1 MPIIDIAAAQTQL
14 AGLLDAADRGEE
26 VIISRDGK
34 PVAKLLAVRPPRKLR
49 EPGSMAGKIWIAD
62 DFDAPLPEDIQAAFE
77 GR

>member
-14 AGLLDAADRGEE
+14 PDLLAAVSRGEN
-26 VIISRDGK
+26 VIISQGGK
-34 PVAKLLAVRPPRKLR
+34 PVAQLIAVRPPRKLR

-77 GR
+77 GK

>member
-14 AGLLDAADRGEE
+14 HDLLAAASRGEE
-26 VIISRDGK
+26 VIISQDGK
-34 PVAKLLAVRPPRKLR
+34 PVAELVVIRPPRKLR

-62 DFDAPLPEDIQAAFE
+62 DFDTPLPEDVQAAFE